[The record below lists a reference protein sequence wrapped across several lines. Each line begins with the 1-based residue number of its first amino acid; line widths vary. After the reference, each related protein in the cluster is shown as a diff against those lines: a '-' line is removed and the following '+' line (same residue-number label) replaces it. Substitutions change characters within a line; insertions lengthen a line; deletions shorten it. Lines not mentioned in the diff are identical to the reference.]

1 MTKENIPKW
10 KDEDRQSL
18 RSVEQDARIDVD
30 EMDPF
35 AVSFDSEQEHL
46 DDRDYVDQMFKDFS
60 VISGVIPKKVQGYK
74 CESNVVPKLDPAALA
89 VLFDYKVIRTQGK
102 RDPLA
107 GNHVL
112 VIPTPKGPHMLPLHL
127 ARNYALNILKLI
139 DAIEDK
145 VAENG
150 MNMSPSTDGST

>member
-1 MTKENIPKW
+1 MSDKIDW
-10 KDEDRQSL
+10 KGEDKQSL
-18 RSVEQDARIDVD
+18 RSVEQEARGEVD

-35 AVSFDSEQEHL
+35 AVSFDSEQEHH

-60 VISGVIPKKVQGYK
+60 ATQGVYPKKVQGYK
-74 CESNVVPKLDPAALA
+74 CDNNVVPKLDPGTLA
-89 VLFDYKVIRTQGK
+89 VLFNYKTIRTQGK

-112 VIPTPKGPHMLPLHL
+112 AIPTPKGPHMLPLHL
-127 ARNYALNILKLI
+127 AKSYALNILKLY

-145 VAENG
+145 MAESG
-150 MNMSPSTDGST
+150 MSMTPSEDGSN